1 MLEWK
6 NKLTKAEADFM
17 QEILD
22 QVPDLAKPAF
32 ESILNKLANTGAGSK
47 FRYIIASMANG
58 DVTGTNDQEKAREA
72 AGSEDNFVVDVGA
85 NLWLTTDD
93 EGDDSDIV
101 EAK

>member
-1 MLEWK
+1 
-6 NKLTKAEADFM
+6 
-17 QEILD
+17 
-22 QVPDLAKPAF
+22 
-32 ESILNKLANTGAGSK
+32 
-47 FRYIIASMANG
+47 
-58 DVTGTNDQEKAREA
+58 VTGTNDQEKAREA